1 MATFHVVE
9 NGMTVFRQTG
19 QGVSLVSDP
28 YGKILNCLDSFEEP
42 ASEFVSIQKV
52 SMSIASVNTLY
63 PSVGD
68 GVGNVA
74 LLGLIIQ
81 FIGIF
86 VTLKMKK

>member
-1 MATFHVVE
+1 MPIGA
-9 NGMTVFRQTG
+9 
-19 QGVSLVSDP
+19 
-28 YGKILNCLDSFEEP
+28 
-42 ASEFVSIQKV
+42 
-52 SMSIASVNTLY
+52 VNTLY

-86 VTLKMKK
+86 VMRKMKK